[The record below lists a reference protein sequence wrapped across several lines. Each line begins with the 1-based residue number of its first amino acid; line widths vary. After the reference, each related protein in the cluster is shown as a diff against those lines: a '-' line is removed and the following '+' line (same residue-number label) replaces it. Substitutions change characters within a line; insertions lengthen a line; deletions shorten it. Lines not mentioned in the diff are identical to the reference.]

1 MAEDH
6 EVVVFGAWASPY
18 SRRIEAALKLKGVPY
33 KYIEEDLGK
42 KSPSLLKYNPIHKKI
57 PVLVHNGKPIAES
70 LVILE
75 YIDETWQEGYP
86 SLMPKDPYQRSL
98 ARFWAK
104 FIDDKCMP
112 AIRKACWG
120 EEQEREKAGEEV
132 AELLKLLEKELK
144 EKRFFGGE
152 NIRMVDIAANIIGFS
167 LGAYEEASGVKLM
180 TREKFPKLCNWRDEF
195 MSNSAAIKENA
206 PPREELISFLR
217 NYFRKNNS

>member
-6 EVVVFGAWASPY
+6 EVVVFGVWGSAY
-18 SRRIEAALKLKGVPY
+18 SRRVETALKLKGVPY
-33 KYIEEDLGK
+33 KYIEEDLSK

-57 PVLVHNGKPIAES
+57 PVLVHNGKPIVES

-86 SLMPKDPYQRSL
+86 LIMPKDPYQRAL

-104 FIDDKCMP
+104 FIDDKCFP

-120 EEQEREKAGEEV
+120 EEAQEREKAGEEA
-132 AELLKLLEKELK
+132 AELLKLLEKELG

-152 NIRMVDIAANIIGFS
+152 NIGMVDIAANVIGFS

-195 MSNSAAIKENA
+195 MSNSAAIKENIG
-206 PPREELISFLR
+206 PSREELISFLR
-217 NYFRKNNS
+217 NYFLKK